1 MSLKKI
7 KTWAATQYSE
17 YCKTSNIRH
26 TKSLNLNVCC
36 LALQLFLLNP
46 LNWIK
51 SGVKSRMKM
60 QLEQLQL
67 HLSDPTI
74 LLPTKVQLILE
85 V

>member
-7 KTWAATQYSE
+7 KTWAATQYAE

-46 LNWIK
+46 LK